1 MSEDIQH
8 ITPPKASDAN
18 SEFYPVKRAP
28 NGVGQYVEI
37 STETEKCDYW
47 MYLLGTA
54 LAEKRKINHQGKCR
68 LQALPPRYKM
78 FDHQRHNKSD
88 IYIYGHPS
96 KERFRSALQ
105 FRRHLLWLDQKSTK
119 PPCGCKLC
127 ALLPE
132 ASEKKVIDVPEM
144 RREKMSGPEKRQK
157 VELRMAQRL
166 QQKVRKAEKK
176 NKLLSPTPWTTSQ
189 TRRSATSM
197 SSPGS
202 NEGTMERT
210 PSQEH
215 VVIEMH
221 TPHKLGLSNPIPL
234 KSRNKK
240 ADSHQGG

>member
-1 MSEDIQH
+1 MTEDIQH
-8 ITPPKASDAN
+8 IEPPKASDAN
-18 SEFYPVKRAP
+18 SKFYPVKRAP
-28 NGVGQYVEI
+28 NGVGQYVEL

-54 LAEKRKINHQGKCR
+54 LAEKRKVNHQ
-68 LQALPPRYKM
+68 
-78 FDHQRHNKSD
+78 
-88 IYIYGHPS
+88 GHPS

-132 ASEKKVIDVPEM
+132 ASEKKVIDLPE
-144 RREKMSGPEKRQK
+144 KGPEKTSGHEKKQK
-157 VELRMAQRL
+157 NEPRMVQRL
-166 QQKVRKAEKK
+166 QQNVKRAEKK
-176 NKLLSPTPWTTSQ
+176 NKLLSPTPWTASQ

-215 VVIEMH
+215 IVTEIH
-221 TPHKLGLSNPIPL
+221 TPHKLGLSNPVPL

-240 ADSHQGG
+240 AGSHQGG